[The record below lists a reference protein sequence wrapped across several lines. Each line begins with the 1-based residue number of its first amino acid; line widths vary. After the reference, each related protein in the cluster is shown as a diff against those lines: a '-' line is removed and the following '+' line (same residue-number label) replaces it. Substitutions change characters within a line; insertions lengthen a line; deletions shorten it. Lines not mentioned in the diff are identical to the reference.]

1 MRALL
6 ILLTLSAGLYLF
18 SESYYR
24 SHISIGGE
32 YRAHFSDLRKE
43 GNKLYEVIK
52 ASITEDKFT
61 TDVYL
66 KEEGI
71 DSVSVFHS
79 KGKFLR
85 FKHGTYRY
93 SAQITAEQKADIS
106 NLEASEEYGDM
117 LLRSITEEKDILELL
132 YLDKHIA
139 IVSRGQKRHISLYVR
154 IK

>member
-6 ILLTLSAGLYLF
+6 VLLTMSVGLYLI

-43 GNKLYEVIK
+43 GNELNEVIK
-52 ASITEDKFT
+52 ATITEEKFT

-85 FKHGTYRY
+85 FQHGTYRY
-93 SAQITAEQKADIS
+93 SAEITAEQKANIT
-106 NLEASEEYGDM
+106 NLDTSKEYEDM
-117 LLRSITEEKDILELL
+117 LLRSITEENDSLELL

-139 IVSRGQKRHISLYVR
+139 IVSRGNKRHISLYVR